1 VNEYFLSNHWGFRE
15 SRYKSQPWW
24 CPLAV
29 YFCWNCKK
37 INTNNYVSRYVDFTT
52 AFFVRIEKWECF
64 LLDFIFIKYQMGS
77 RFKYHGLVLHQ
88 FLVFR
93 FTIFADHFRKIKL
106 PTYVRLASTDNCSGY
121 MLDMVITIIH
131 RQLIELTNFSYTSI
145 IVLR

>member
-1 VNEYFLSNHWGFRE
+1 MLNHWGFRE

-29 YFCWNCKK
+29 YFCWNYKK
-37 INTNNYVSRYVDFTT
+37 INANNYVNRYVYFTST
-52 AFFVRIEKWECF
+52 FFVRIKNWECF
-64 LLDFIFIKYQMGS
+64 LLDFIFIKQQRGS

-88 FLVFR
+88 FWVFR
-93 FTIFADHFRKIKL
+93 FTIFGDHFRQIKL

-121 MLDMVITIIH
+121 MLDMIITIIH
-131 RQLIELTNFSYTSI
+131 RQLIELTIFSYESI